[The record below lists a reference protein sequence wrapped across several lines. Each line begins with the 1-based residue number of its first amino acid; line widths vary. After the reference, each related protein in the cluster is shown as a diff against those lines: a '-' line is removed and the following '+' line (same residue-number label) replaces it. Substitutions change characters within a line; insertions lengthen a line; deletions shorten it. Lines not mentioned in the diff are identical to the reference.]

1 MSEPAVLLHIGA
13 MKTGTTYVQN
23 LLKANRKALRT
34 QGWLVPGGPLVTGG
48 VREVMGLTDAGAK
61 AKAGTPKWDK
71 VCAQVRDWDR
81 AGSLISMEFLSYAGP
96 ERAQRVLDGLGPDR
110 VHVVLTVRDARG
122 ALPSQ
127 WQSYSRNGGELAW
140 PEFAAELT
148 GAGRRKGSPA
158 VKTFHRTQDI
168 PRMLGVWGALLP
180 QARLT
185 VVTVPPSGSSRD
197 ELWQRFC
204 NAAGVSVEGTTV
216 EDSAFGNP
224 ALGYGSVELLRRINA
239 AGLTQVRP
247 SAYRKVVRYVAR
259 NHLIPLR
266 AGESR
271 PQLDRATAE
280 FALDL
285 NRRTLAAVRERAVLV
300 GRPEELP
307 TDVDTSGLPDVPP
320 PVPESEVAVAAEAA
334 RTGMLGWFADHG
346 VEAPA
351 DLLDR
356 TDDVDLAVSRLASA
370 MRGAAGH

>member
-1 MSEPAVLLHIGA
+1 MAEPAVLLHIGA

-23 LLKANRKALRT
+23 LLKANRKALRK

-48 VREVMGLTDAGAK
+48 VREVMGLTDAGPK
-61 AKAGTPKWDK
+61 TKAGTPKWDK
-71 VCAQVRDWDR
+71 VCAQVRAWEG

-96 ERAQRVLDGLGPDR
+96 ERAQRVLAGLGRDR

-140 PEFAAELT
+140 PEFASELT
-148 GAGRRKGSPA
+148 GAERRKGSAA

-168 PRMLGVWGALLP
+168 PRMLEVWGALLP
-180 QARLT
+180 QERLT

-239 AGLTQVRP
+239 AGLKQVRP

-266 AGESR
+266 ASESR
-271 PQLDRATAE
+271 PQLDRTTAE

-285 NRRTLAAVRERAVLV
+285 NRRTLAAVREQAVLV

-307 TDVDTSGLPDVPP
+307 TEADTSGLPDVPP
-320 PVPESEVAVAAEAA
+320 PVPDAEVAAAAEAA
-334 RTGMLGWFADHG
+334 RAGMLGWFADHEL
-346 VEAPA
+346 EAPG
-351 DLLDR
+351 DLLHR
-356 TDDVDLAVSRLASA
+356 TDDVDVAVSGLASA
-370 MRGAAGH
+370 MREAAGH